1 VIDAI
6 GYIFDLDG
14 VITDTAEYH
23 FRSWQ
28 RLAQELGI
36 PFDRHD
42 NEALRGVP
50 RRRSLELVLKG
61 RELPEDEMQRLMARK
76 NAYYREF
83 LHDITPSDLLPGVGE
98 FLAEARALGVVL
110 GLGSA
115 SKNAR
120 DVLEQL
126 QITGLFS
133 AIGDG
138 YSVVNQKPAPD
149 LFVWVAGR
157 LDLPPDRCVVFEDA
171 QAGIDAAKAGG
182 FRTVGIGP
190 AERVGHADRVVDGL
204 HALKARDCLPSL

>member
-1 VIDAI
+1 VIDTT
-6 GYIFDLDG
+6 GFIFDLDG

-50 RRRSLELVLKG
+50 RRRSLELVLNG
-61 RELPEDEMQRLMARK
+61 RELPEDEMQRLMERK
-76 NAYYREF
+76 NAYYRDF
-83 LHDITPSDLLPGVGE
+83 LHDITPSDLLPGVGD
-98 FLAEARALGVVL
+98 FLDEARAMGVVL

-120 DVLEQL
+120 DVLDRL
-126 QITGLFS
+126 QITDLFS

-138 YSVVNQKPAPD
+138 HSVVNQKPAPD

-171 QAGIDAAKAGG
+171 EAGIDAAKAGG
-182 FRTVGIGP
+182 FWTIGIGP
-190 AERVGHADRVVDGL
+190 EGRVGHADRIVDGL
-204 HALKARDCLPSL
+204 HAVKARDCLPPL